1 MLLKQKAVSNV
12 PGCSIAMMSR
22 QLERKQ
28 METRHGYRTMESSDR
43 RLFRL
48 LLPDFI
54 ERYSFFL

>member
-1 MLLKQKAVSNV
+1 
-12 PGCSIAMMSR
+12 MMSR